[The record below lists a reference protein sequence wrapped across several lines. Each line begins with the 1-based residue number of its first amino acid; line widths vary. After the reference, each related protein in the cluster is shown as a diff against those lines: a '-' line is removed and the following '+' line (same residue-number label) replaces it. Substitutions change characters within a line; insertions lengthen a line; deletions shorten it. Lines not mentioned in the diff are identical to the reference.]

1 MKKLTRN
8 KNGFPRKVADDD
20 LHTYFKESD
29 ISAKRSIVSVA
40 GIKRRGIFLIQ
51 GDLNVNQSKGFDQKY
66 TRVDRSGE
74 FIFEMIGMNFIYL
87 LVNKGIKQLR

>member
-8 KNGFPRKVADDD
+8 KNGFPCKVAGDD

-40 GIKRRGIFLIQ
+40 GIKRLGIFLIQ
-51 GDLNVNQSKGFDQKY
+51 GDLNVN
-66 TRVDRSGE
+66 
-74 FIFEMIGMNFIYL
+74 
-87 LVNKGIKQLR
+87 